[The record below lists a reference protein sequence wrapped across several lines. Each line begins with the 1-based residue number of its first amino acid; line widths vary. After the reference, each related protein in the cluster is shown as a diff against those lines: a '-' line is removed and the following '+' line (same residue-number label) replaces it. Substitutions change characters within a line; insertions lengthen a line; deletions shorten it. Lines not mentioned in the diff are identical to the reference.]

1 MKLTGAVRAA
11 TDKRRESG
19 EPRESRAG
27 GRRDSDRPLRR
38 SLQGKILS
46 RALLISIVPVLLI
59 ASVTL
64 GSLLG
69 LSRSTDASLDDSRE
83 DLLRNVVGNNA
94 RNDAVSVTRQVEQM
108 LSERIGNVMDWSAS
122 PTIYYAAVQAAGEEG
137 DGLRATSTSAELEE
151 RFSSE
156 RRLAPGSVAERYLRS
171 VSEREPMFEELFF
184 TDHNGFVVGAST
196 RTTDFVQR
204 DEDWWAR
211 AWTHGLHVSH
221 VHRDASAEEFG
232 VTVSVRI
239 DHPKNDRPVGVM
251 KAVLGLTALQDAA
264 TRVANNNSN
273 DVTLLTRNELLIAE
287 TASEHGRTRIMNPS
301 LRFSGE
307 TAEAYQRAVDSPN
320 PGYLLQDQAVAGYHS
335 LVSTQGELWTMLDE
349 AGIDHGVLDWVA
361 VVQDDT
367 EDAVAPLAGV
377 DAVQDGVTSTGRTF
391 VILGLLALIIAVI
404 AAFVVSSRLA
414 NGIVRP
420 LRSLRRTAH
429 DIAERQLPA
438 LISQVQNSESEDDLP
453 PVPSVELDTDDEV
466 EDVADAFNVVRRTA
480 VELAAEQA
488 RSRRNVSRMFVS
500 LGRRNQGLLSRQ
512 LEFIDHLESEESNP
526 ELLDNLFRL
535 DHLATRMRR
544 NAESLLVLA
553 GEQPSR
559 RWSEPV
565 SLTDVV
571 RGAVA
576 EVEDYQRVNLEGID
590 EAQLVGSAVGDV
602 SHLLAELIENATH
615 FSPPDSSVMV
625 LGRRVTDGYAL
636 AIVDDG
642 VGMTEEQLQAANE
655 RIEASPQI
663 ERVPSSYLGLFV
675 VGRLAARHQI
685 KVRLVESTTEGVTAK
700 VLLPNALVEPLPL
713 EWPPSEHST
722 GEFRTTFDEHAVP
735 VSVGGPHNDRQVAEP
750 DVPAYNPPQAY
761 QQPQAPSH
769 PAEPV
774 PVSDNTDDLPGLGVR
789 RRSSKRGAGDRQSQA
804 AGREVARGAGPA
816 DQSGRGERGD
826 GGGGYGEPA
835 ADPSWSN
842 GRFDQVSARDDHFV
856 DTGKLPRVERPR
868 GDAAQPSVPDADV
881 PRVFEVPRRASKRPD
896 GQEDGPGAAPQED
909 RTVLRMEPS
918 SGEQT
923 PEPVSGSKP
932 RHEQAASTDA
942 ERHAQAA
949 KERLARFQRAVRQ
962 GRAQTGGPLSSAER
976 NGGDRR
982 DA

>member
-11 TDKRRESG
+11 NDKRREPG
-19 EPRESRAG
+19 EGTSK
-27 GRRDSDRPLRR
+27 DSDRPLRR

-69 LSRSTDASLDDSRE
+69 LSRSTEASLDDSRE
-83 DLLRNVVGNNA
+83 ELLRNVVGTNA
-94 RNDAVSVTRQVEQM
+94 RDDAISVTRQVERM
-108 LSERIGNVMDWSAS
+108 MAERIGNVMDWAAS
-122 PTIYYAAVQAAGEEG
+122 PTIYHAAVQAGTEQG
-137 DGLRATSTSAELEE
+137 DELRATSTNQELEE
-151 RFSSE
+151 QFSSD
-156 RRLAPGSVAERYLRS
+156 RRLEPGSVAERFLRS
-171 VSEREPMFEELFF
+171 VVERQPMFDEMFF
-184 TDHNGFVVGAST
+184 TDRNGYVVAAST
-196 RTTDFVQR
+196 RTSDFVQR

-221 VHRDASAEEFG
+221 VDLDESAEEYG
-232 VTVSVRI
+232 VSVAVRI
-239 DHPKNDRPVGVM
+239 DNPRSERPVGVM
-251 KAVLGLTALQDAA
+251 KAVIGLGTLQE
-264 TRVANNNSN
+264 TTTQIANNNAN
-273 DVTLLTRNELLIAE
+273 NVTLLTRSELLLAE

-307 TAEAYQRAVDSPN
+307 TAEAYQRAVSSAN

-335 LVSTQGELWTMLDE
+335 LISTEGELWTMLEE
-349 AGIDHGVLDWVA
+349 AGIDRNVLDWVA
-361 VVQDDT
+361 IVQDDT
-367 EDAVAPLAGV
+367 EDAVAPLAGI
-377 DAVQDGVTSTGRTF
+377 DNVQEGVTSTGRTF
-391 VILGLLALIIAVI
+391 VILGLLALVIAVV
-404 AAFVVSSRLA
+404 AAFVVSTRLA

-429 DIAERQLPA
+429 DIAERQLPM
-438 LISQVQNSESEDDLP
+438 LIEQVQDSESDDDLP
-453 PVPSVELDTDDEV
+453 VVPAVELDTDDEV
-466 EDVADAFNVVRRTA
+466 EDVAEAFNVVRHTA
-480 VELAAEQA
+480 VGLAAEQA

-512 LEFIDHLESEESNP
+512 LEFIDRLESEESNP

-615 FSPPDSSVMV
+615 FSPPDSAVMV

-642 VGMTEEQLQAANE
+642 VGMTEEQLRAANE

-675 VGRLAARHQI
+675 VGRLAARHDI
-685 KVRLVESTTEGVTAK
+685 RVRLVESTTEGVTAK
-700 VLLPNALVEPLPL
+700 VLLPNTLVEPLPL
-713 EWPPSEHST
+713 EWPSGEHST
-722 GEFRTTFDEHAVP
+722 DEFRTSFDDHAVP
-735 VSVGGPHNDRQVAEP
+735 VSVGGPQQNVQYAEP
-750 DVPAYNPPQAY
+750 EPPAYMPTSY
-761 QQPQAPSH
+761 QPQ
-769 PAEPV
+769 PAQPA
-774 PVSDNTDDLPGLGVR
+774 PVSDDTADLPGLGVR
-789 RRSSKRGAGDRQSQA
+789 RRSSKRGAGEGRSESP
-804 AGREVARGAGPA
+804 GREVARA
-816 DQSGRGERGD
+816 DRGGRRGRGDAR
-826 GGGGYGEPA
+826 GGYGDPA
-835 ADPSWSN
+835 PDPSRSN
-842 GRFDQVSARDDHFV
+842 GRFDQMSARSDDFV
-856 DTGKLPRVERPR
+856 DTGRLPRAERAR
-868 GDAAQPSVPDADV
+868 GDIPRPNALHADQPPVV
-881 PRVFEVPRRASKRPD
+881 EVQRRTSKRQD
-896 GQEDGPGAAPQED
+896 AQESVSEGTSQD

-918 SGEQT
+918 DALPSEPASGR
-923 PEPVSGSKP
+923 GP
-932 RHEQAASTDA
+932 RDAQSASTDA
-942 ERHAQAA
+942 ERNAQAA

-962 GRAQTGGPLSSAER
+962 GRAQTGGPLSSADR

>member
-11 TDKRRESG
+11 TDKEREPG
-19 EPRESRAG
+19 E
-27 GRRDSDRPLRR
+27 GRKEDSDRPLRR

-69 LSRSTDASLDDSRE
+69 LSRSTDASLDDSRKE
-83 DLLRNVVGNNA
+83 LLRNVVGTNA
-94 RNDAVSVTRQVEQM
+94 RDDAISVTRQVERM
-108 LSERIGNVMDWSAS
+108 MAERIGNVMDWAAS
-122 PTIYYAAVQAAGEEG
+122 PTIYHAAVEAGTEQG
-137 DGLRATSTSAELEE
+137 DDLRAASTNQALEE
-151 RFSSE
+151 QFSSD
-156 RRLAPGSVAERYLRS
+156 RRLEPGSVAERFLRS
-171 VSEREPMFEELFF
+171 VVERQPMFEEMFF
-184 TDHNGFVVGAST
+184 TDRNGYVVGGST
-196 RTTDFVQR
+196 RTSDFVQR

-221 VHRDASAEEFG
+221 VDRDESAEEYG
-232 VTVSVRI
+232 VSVAVRI
-239 DHPKNDRPVGVM
+239 DNPRSERPVGVM
-251 KAVLGLTALQDAA
+251 KAVIGLGTLQETATQI
-264 TRVANNNSN
+264 ANNNAN
-273 DVTLLTRNELLIAE
+273 NVTLLTRNELLLAE

-307 TAEAYQRAVDSPN
+307 TAEAYERAVDSVN

-335 LVSTQGELWTMLDE
+335 LVSTEGELWTMLEE
-349 AGIDHGVLDWVA
+349 AGIDRNVLDWVA
-361 VVQDDT
+361 IVQDDT
-367 EDAVAPLAGV
+367 EDAVAPLAGI
-377 DAVQDGVTSTGRTF
+377 DNVQEGVTSTGRTF
-391 VILGLLALIIAVI
+391 VILGLLALIIAVV
-404 AAFVVSSRLA
+404 AAFVVSTRLA

-438 LISQVQNSESEDDLP
+438 LIDQVQNSESDDDLP
-453 PVPSVELDTDDEV
+453 AVPAVELDTDDEV
-466 EDVADAFNVVRRTA
+466 EDVAEAFNVVRRTA

-512 LEFIDHLESEESNP
+512 LEFIDRLESEESNP

-615 FSPPDSSVMV
+615 FSPPDSAVMV

-642 VGMTEEQLQAANE
+642 VGMTEEQLHAANE

-675 VGRLAARHQI
+675 VGRLAARHDI
-685 KVRLVESTTEGVTAK
+685 RVRLVESTTEGVTAK
-700 VLLPNALVEPLPL
+700 VLLPNTLVEPLPL
-713 EWPPSEHST
+713 EWPSGEHST
-722 GEFRTTFDEHAVP
+722 GEFGTSFDEHAVP
-735 VSVGGPHNDRQVAEP
+735 VSVGGPQQDVQYAEP
-750 DVPAYNPPQAY
+750 EPPAYTPPAY
-761 QQPQAPSH
+761 TPPSHQPQ
-769 PAEPV
+769 PAQPV
-774 PVSDNTDDLPGLGVR
+774 QVSDDTADLPGLGVR
-789 RRSSKRGAGDRQSQA
+789 RRSSKRGAGEGRPESP
-804 AGREVARGAGPA
+804 GREVARA
-816 DQSGRGERGD
+816 DQGGRRGRGD
-826 GGGGYGEPA
+826 GRRGYGDPA
-835 ADPSWSN
+835 ADPPRSN
-842 GRFDQVSARDDHFV
+842 GRFDQMSARSDDFV
-856 DTGKLPRVERPR
+856 DTGRLPRAERPR
-868 GDAAQPSVPDADV
+868 GDIPWTNAPQADEPPV
-881 PRVFEVPRRASKRPD
+881 VEVQRRASKRRD
-896 GQEDGPGAAPQED
+896 AQEDVSEGTPQD

-918 SGEQT
+918 AAPSS
-923 PEPVSGSKP
+923 EPVSGPGP
-932 RHEQAASTDA
+932 RDAQSASTGA
-942 ERHAQAA
+942 ERNAQAA